1 MAYSVP
7 QRSKM
12 RPVTISRSGNVIYS
26 PVDDFWISLP
36 RSIRVTVYNSGEQK
50 ILIMRVVPQ
59 VTFKELVCLVA
70 SEIFAVEPLAEFSLQ
85 YKSWTLSGNTV
96 LSTVDLDQTVGAF
109 HCVLDLQVVQ
119 VDLQGDDWT
128 WYMSNRGFLQTRKQ
142 IQVLSAASSVQ
153 MCGSGYRMFNS
164 RDSAIFTMLHHQFTT
179 PAILRLAYTQR
190 GHTLST
196 PVAQEAVKVTIC
208 TKEGRRLFTTVVIR
222 ETKFE
227 EVAIKNCALKRHF
240 EHFGTRNLMP
250 TTFSL
255 NERWL
260 ICGGLRVT
268 NFTFKTISP
277 PGPEF
282 LFPDIMVG
290 GFGPEVN
297 IIAAEVG
304 DEDRWFWRVCNAG
317 YLEKRVERR
326 EAAAVSLFKAMLN
339 PEHPLHD
346 LVPAQRQSVTGRS
359 LRNSHN
365 ITVPHA
371 RTKRLQQ
378 SFLHYTIR
386 LYNNLP

>member
-196 PVAQEAVKVTIC
+196 PVAREVKVTIC

-227 EVAIKNCALKRHF
+227 EVAIKNCA
-240 EHFGTRNLMP
+240 
-250 TTFSL
+250 
-255 NERWL
+255 L

-297 IIAAEVG
+297 IIAEEVG
-304 DEDRWFWRVCNAG
+304 NEDRWFWRVCNAG
-317 YLEKRVERR
+317 YLEKRVYY
-326 EAAAVSLFKAMLN
+326 
-339 PEHPLHD
+339 P
-346 LVPAQRQSVTGRS
+346 
-359 LRNSHN
+359 
-365 ITVPHA
+365 
-371 RTKRLQQ
+371 
-378 SFLHYTIR
+378 
-386 LYNNLP
+386 